1 LKLEMKSLDQ
11 PHAEERSLQQAQPMR
26 TCLRGER
33 VSKHVAAPSFA
44 TRTFGALLRMRTVL
58 AFVLGLLAVG
68 LTIPVHAQSLDL
80 SGKTVTLA
88 IATPSGG
95 GYDLYGR
102 MVARHIGRYLPGN
115 PTVVPQN
122 MPGAGSL
129 IAANWLANVAPKDGT
144 AIAIIPSA
152 TLFENLLGNTQARF
166 DARALRW
173 LVSLNDYTAVAMA
186 WHDTPFMTADDLLSK
201 EFLVGSNA
209 PASDTTVWPL
219 LLNALIGTKTK
230 LVRGYPGTAG
240 ISLAMERGEVQGMIG
255 DDWASIK
262 ANKASWL
269 SEKKVRILM
278 QMTADRHAD
287 LADVPLASEFAKD
300 EDNRQVLALFVARQK
315 YGRPFLAPPGTPDA
329 VADVYRE
336 AFAKLVTDGEFLR
349 DAQQAQLIIKAAP
362 GAEVTA
368 LVQSLHTLPREVIE
382 KASALI
388 RRITQ

>member
-1 LKLEMKSLDQ
+1 MGFAETLVRTLKNNDVRFITDVPGNVLTPLLKGVSRGR
-11 PHAEERSLQQAQPMR
+11 AARSMRRALLLTLTALACATPSRAQP
-26 TCLRGER
+26 
-33 VSKHVAAPSFA
+33 VD
-44 TRTFGALLRMRTVL
+44 L
-58 AFVLGLLAVG
+58 A
-68 LTIPVHAQSLDL
+68 
-80 SGKTVTLA
+80 GKTVTLA

-102 MVARHIGRYLPGN
+102 LVARTIGRYLPGN
-115 PTVVPQN
+115 PTMVPQN

-129 IAANWLANVAPKDGT
+129 IAANWLANVAPKDGS

-152 TLFENLLGNTQARF
+152 TLFENLLGNAQARF

-173 LVSLNDYTAVAMA
+173 LVSLNDYTAVAAA
-186 WHDTPFMTADDLLSK
+186 WHETPLMTADDLFSK
-201 EFLVGSNA
+201 QFLVGSNA

-219 LLNALIGTKTK
+219 LLNALIGTRTK
-230 LVRGYPGTAG
+230 VVKGYAGTAG
-240 ISLAMERGEVQGMIG
+240 IALAMERGEVQGVIG

-287 LADVPLASEFAKD
+287 LSDVPLASEFAKD
-300 EDNRQVLALFVARQK
+300 EDNRRVLALFVARQK

-329 VADVYRE
+329 VTAVYRE
-336 AFAKLVTDGEFLR
+336 AFAKLVADPDFVR
-349 DAQQAQLIIKAAP
+349 DTSQAQLIIKVAT

-368 LVQSLHTLPREVIE
+368 LVEEIHGYPKPVIE
-382 KASALI
+382 RASALI
-388 RRITQ
+388 RSITQ

>member
-1 LKLEMKSLDQ
+1 MSAQ
-11 PHAEERSLQQAQPMR
+11 PRHILRSFPRKRESRLFALALAVALATTAQAQP
-26 TCLRGER
+26 
-33 VSKHVAAPSFA
+33 VD
-44 TRTFGALLRMRTVL
+44 
-58 AFVLGLLAVG
+58 
-68 LTIPVHAQSLDL
+68 LT
-80 SGKTVTLA
+80 GKTVTLA

-129 IAANWLANVAPKDGT
+129 IAANWLANVAPKDGS

-152 TLFENLLGNTQARF
+152 TLFENLLGNAQARF

-173 LVSLNDYTAVAMA
+173 LVSLNDYTAVAVA
-186 WHDTPFMTADDLLSK
+186 WHDAPFQAADDLLSK
-201 EFLVGSNA
+201 EFLVGANA

-240 ISLAMERGEVQGMIG
+240 IKLA
-255 DDWASIK
+255 
-262 ANKASWL
+262 
-269 SEKKVRILM
+269 
-278 QMTADRHAD
+278 
-287 LADVPLASEFAKD
+287 
-300 EDNRQVLALFVARQK
+300 
-315 YGRPFLAPPGTPDA
+315 
-329 VADVYRE
+329 
-336 AFAKLVTDGEFLR
+336 TDGEFLR
-349 DAQQAQLIIKAAP
+349 DAQQAQLIIKVAP

-368 LVQSLHTLPREVIE
+368 LVQSIHGLPRSVID

-388 RRITQ
+388 R